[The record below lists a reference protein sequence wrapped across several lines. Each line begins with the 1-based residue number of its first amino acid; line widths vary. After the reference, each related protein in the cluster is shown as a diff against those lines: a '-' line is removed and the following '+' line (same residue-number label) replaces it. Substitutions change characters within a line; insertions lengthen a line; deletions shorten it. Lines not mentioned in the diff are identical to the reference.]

1 MDTQTSHTETLVEMF
16 TGVALVAA
24 AAVFF
29 FTGRLFDPLSMLVL
43 GGILLASGIY
53 QTSRG
58 WHVAATTWLL
68 GIVLALGGL
77 GLKVFVVSVL
87 RVNWLAI
94 ALILIAAW
102 WVYNTLLK
110 NR

>member
-1 MDTQTSHTETLVEMF
+1 MDTQTSNAETLVEML

-29 FTGRLFDPLSMLVL
+29 FSGRLFDPLSMLVL
-43 GGILLASGIY
+43 GGILLVSGLF

-58 WHVAATTWLL
+58 WHVALSTWLL
-68 GIVLALGGL
+68 GIVLTLAGL

-94 ALILIAAW
+94 ALLLIAAW
-102 WVYNTLLK
+102 WVYHTLLK
-110 NR
+110 RR